1 MAQIPQRV
9 SLVAQTKTVLIQ
21 GIADGRWR
29 HRLPGERSLCAEL
42 QVSRGTLRSAL
53 SILTA
58 QKLVRSRH
66 GQPCQIVSGGKIRAS
81 KGNPSRVACLT
92 PEAPSR
98 MPPFYLVWIDSLR
111 ARLQR
116 LGIQLDLYHGARY
129 YRRDGARKLRALVEQ
144 NPHSAWILTLS
155 TSAMQQWFQARGLP
169 AIVAGSLHPG
179 ISLPSVDNN
188 FRAIGRHAGGLV
200 FARGHRRVAF
210 LASSLGYGGIGPGTV
225 EIERGVREAFGATRE
240 RECELTAI
248 YHEPNRDDICRA
260 LDRLLAAPA
269 PPTAVII
276 AHSTSLLT
284 SLTHLARK
292 KVSIPEDLSL
302 VVTHDEPFFAH
313 IVPDLSHYEWS
324 PEKFAAQYTRLVG
337 LALEDMLQ
345 PDTCIRLMPRF
356 VAGQTLRPPRG
367 P

>member
-1 MAQIPQRV
+1 MPEIPQRV
-9 SLVAQTKTVLIQ
+9 SLVAQTKSVLVQ

-29 HRLPGERSLCAEL
+29 HRLPGERALCAEL
-42 QVSRGTLRSAL
+42 QISRGTLRSAL
-53 SILTA
+53 GILTA
-58 QKLVRSRH
+58 QKLVRRRH
-66 GQPCQIVSGGKIRAS
+66 GQPCQILPEGEGRSRKGKLA
-81 KGNPSRVACLT
+81 RVACLT
-92 PEAPSR
+92 PDTPSR

-129 YRRDGARKLRALVEQ
+129 YRRDGTRNLRALVEQ

-169 AIVAGSLHPG
+169 AIVAGSLHSG
-179 ISLPSVDNN
+179 VSLPSVDNN
-188 FRAIGRHAGGLV
+188 FRAIGRHAGGMV
-200 FARGHRRVAF
+200 FGRGHRQVAF

-225 EIERGVREAFGATRE
+225 EIERGVREAFGTTRE
-240 RECELTAI
+240 RECELTAV
-248 YHEPNRDDICRA
+248 YHEPNREDICRA
-260 LDRLLAAPA
+260 LDRLLGAPT
-269 PPTAVII
+269 PPTALII

-284 SLTHLARK
+284 ALTHLARK
-292 KVSIPEDLSL
+292 NVAIPRDLSL

-324 PEKFAAQYTRLVG
+324 PEKFAAQYARLVG
-337 LALEDMLQ
+337 LAMEDLLR

-356 VAGQTLRPPRG
+356 VAGDTLRPPAAA
-367 P
+367 